1 MYSEPEYG
9 KGNLLILSIQQAEQ
23 KIKSF
28 LLMMEGLHLE
38 TTDLITFSKR
48 WSNLHCQ
55 RLYAETK
62 EDIGVDFE

>member
-9 KGNLLILSIQQAEQ
+9 KGNLWILSIQQGEQ
-23 KIKSF
+23 NIKSF

-38 TTDLITFSKR
+38 TMDLITLSER

-55 RLYAETK
+55 RLC
-62 EDIGVDFE
+62 